1 MLRLTI
7 RIERALKEWAEE
19 LSLDAGEVGSKRSL
33 HLPLV
38 SQLAAFLEE
47 GADVLGSQGLE
58 DGVEEGAVCP
68 WSSSPLIGHVLK
80 EVRKHLSTWP
90 NQDDSE
96 LWPCRDLDGVIHVS
110 LLQQELLS

>member
-38 SQLAAFLEE
+38 SQLAAFLEQ
-47 GADVLGSQGLE
+47 GVDVIRSQGL
-58 DGVEEGAVCP
+58 
-68 WSSSPLIGHVLK
+68 
-80 EVRKHLSTWP
+80 
-90 NQDDSE
+90 
-96 LWPCRDLDGVIHVS
+96 
-110 LLQQELLS
+110 